1 MKVFKF
7 GGASVNSI
15 ERVKKLAE
23 IVEANQSGPLVII
36 LSAMGKTTN
45 ALEKVAETFYAGKKD
60 EAIQL
65 FQVIKQQ
72 HLNTT
77 KYLLVFRYNACLE
90 QLSNFFTEIEWL
102 LHDKPVRNF
111 DYYYDQIVCLGEL
124 LSSCIVSHY
133 LNETGILN
141 QWIDVRDSIRTN
153 NNFRDADIDWNVS
166 KEKIRSNVI
175 NLITAENK
183 IVITQGYIGATE
195 DNESTTLGREGSD
208 YSAANFANV
217 LDAESLSIW
226 KDVDGVMNAD
236 PKKYPDAVLIN
247 ELSYTEVIEMAY
259 YGAQV
264 IHPKTIK
271 PLQNKNI
278 PLFVKCFL
286 DKNLPGTIIHQK
298 KNKNL
303 PPIIVIKENQV
314 LIELKTQDF
323 SFVGEDPIIELYQL
337 FKKLHIKPTLIQTA
351 AISIFI
357 CLDDNPEKIEQMALA
372 AGSQFDVQIQKGL
385 SLLTIRHYNEDVLT
399 TLSESKDKVL
409 QQQSKETV
417 QVLFR

>member
-1 MKVFKF
+1 M
-7 GGASVNSI
+7 
-15 ERVKKLAE
+15 
-23 IVEANQSGPLVII
+23 
-36 LSAMGKTTN
+36 
-45 ALEKVAETFYAGKKD
+45 
-60 EAIQL
+60 
-65 FQVIKQQ
+65 
-72 HLNTT
+72 
-77 KYLLVFRYNACLE
+77 
-90 QLSNFFTEIEWL
+90 
-102 LHDKPVRNF
+102 
-111 DYYYDQIVCLGEL
+111 
-124 LSSCIVSHY
+124 
-133 LNETGILN
+133 
-141 QWIDVRDSIRTN
+141 
-153 NNFRDADIDWNVS
+153 
-166 KEKIRSNVI
+166 
-175 NLITAENK
+175 
-183 IVITQGYIGATE
+183 
-195 DNESTTLGREGSD
+195 GREGSD
-208 YSAANFANV
+208 YSAAIFANV

-357 CLDDNPEKIEQMALA
+357 CLDDKPEKIEQMALA